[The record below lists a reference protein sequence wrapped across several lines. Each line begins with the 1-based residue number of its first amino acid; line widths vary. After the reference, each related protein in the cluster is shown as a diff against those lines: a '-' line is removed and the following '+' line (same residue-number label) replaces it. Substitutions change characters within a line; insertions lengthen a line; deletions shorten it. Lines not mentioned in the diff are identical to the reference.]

1 MLNQEKIHLMSRLAM
16 LEKEKGK
23 ELRGFR
29 ESFRSDYIGI
39 PLLKITEHRDLDGL
53 SGGAAGC
60 SGYHIFVYFFQVLP

>member
-39 PLLKITEHRDLDGL
+39 PLLKNALRITVIFLMIL
-53 SGGAAGC
+53 CVWIAG
-60 SGYHIFVYFFQVLP
+60 SVDFILMIIPYY